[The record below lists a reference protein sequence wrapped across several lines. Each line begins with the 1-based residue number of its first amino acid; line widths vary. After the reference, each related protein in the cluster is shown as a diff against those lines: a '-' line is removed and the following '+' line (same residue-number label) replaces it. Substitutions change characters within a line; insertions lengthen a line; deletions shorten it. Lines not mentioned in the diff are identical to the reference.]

1 MNMDDKSNRRS
12 LTKTAI
18 RVLLG
23 FILVIVLLNVPGI
36 SLRYITLVSSAV
48 SFLLAGYYY
57 WPVRAVEAEKR
68 RMAVAVYTFLGLIA
82 LLITSISWSLP
93 ITTPVKP
100 TVSIGLLAGGVLG
113 VILIRVFA
121 RMEV

>member
-1 MNMDDKSNRRS
+1 
-12 LTKTAI
+12 
-18 RVLLG
+18 
-23 FILVIVLLNVPGI
+23 
-36 SLRYITLVSSAV
+36 
-48 SFLLAGYYY
+48 
-57 WPVRAVEAEKR
+57 VRPVEAEKR

-82 LLITSISWSLP
+82 LLVTMISWSLP
-93 ITTPVKP
+93 LITPVKP

>member
-1 MNMDDKSNRRS
+1 MNMDDKGNHRS

-18 RVLLG
+18 RVLFG

-36 SLRYITLVSSAV
+36 SLRYIAMVSSAI
-48 SFLLAGYYY
+48 SFLFAGYYY
-57 WPVRAVEAEKR
+57 WPVRPVEAEKR

-82 LLITSISWSLP
+82 LLITVISWSLP
-93 ITTPVKP
+93 ITTPLKP
-100 TVSIGLLAGGVLG
+100 TVSIGLLAGGVVG

>member
-1 MNMDDKSNRRS
+1 MDDKGSHRS

-36 SLRYITLVSSAV
+36 SLRYITLVSSAI
-48 SFLLAGYYY
+48 SFLFAGYYY
-57 WPVRAVEAEKR
+57 WPARPIEAEKR
-68 RMAVAVYTFLGLIA
+68 RIAVAVYTFLGLIA
-82 LLITSISWSLP
+82 LLITVISWSLP